1 APSAAASSRS
11 ARIPPLPTSAG
22 RIPRWRR
29 CPALTPP
36 TASESCRRLSAQD
49 GTQPRDARCLGEGP
63 CCGERQRRHW
73 GDRRSAVLMRRRAKL
88 NAQSETSGRRARIP
102 KRQMCTE
109 ATMLREQMITLL
121 QTCVV
126 FLLLTNTASLLAA
139 IYAVRQTRPAPAQQR
154 SKS

>member
-1 APSAAASSRS
+1 GRRFLLRRASAAPWGRPLKRS
-11 ARIPPLPTSAG
+11 
-22 RIPRWRR
+22 
-29 CPALTPP
+29 
-36 TASESCRRLSAQD
+36 
-49 GTQPRDARCLGEGP
+49 
-63 CCGERQRRHW
+63 
-73 GDRRSAVLMRRRAKL
+73 LMRRRAKL

-139 IYAVRQTRPAPAQQR
+139 IYAVRQTRPAPAAQQR
-154 SKS
+154 TKSAIERNLDAMRRLAG